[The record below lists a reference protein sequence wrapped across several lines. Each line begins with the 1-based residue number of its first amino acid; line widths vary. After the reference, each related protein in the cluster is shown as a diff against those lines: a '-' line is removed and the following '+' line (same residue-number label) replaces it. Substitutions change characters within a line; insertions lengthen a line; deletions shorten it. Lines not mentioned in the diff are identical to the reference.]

1 MDACAQ
7 VRLASPATE
16 AFPDMLKRLPLLLLC
31 LIATPAAAADYPAR
45 AIKMVVPFP
54 PGGGTDVLGRIIA
67 QRLSEQWHQPVVI
80 ENQPGASGGIGTRA
94 AAKAEPDG
102 YTLLMDST
110 GGLMAASAALSPD
123 APFDVNKFFAPITAV
138 AAPPYLLVI
147 NPNVKADSTAALIK
161 LARDKPKGLTFGSS
175 GVGAASHL
183 SGALFQKDAKIE
195 LLHVPYRGTEPA
207 VTDLL
212 GGRIDMMF
220 SPSTTVQAFIAGGQL
235 KALATTGARRSKFF
249 PNIPTVAESGVPGY
263 ESVGWF
269 GLLAPAHT
277 PRDIVDKLNKAVVA
291 IMAEPDVIARMAAI
305 GAEPEPQ
312 TPEAFGRYINADVA
326 KWTALVKEQNISIP
340 GAGK

>member
-1 MDACAQ
+1 
-7 VRLASPATE
+7 
-16 AFPDMLKRLPLLLLC
+16 
-31 LIATPAAAADYPAR
+31 
-45 AIKMVVPFP
+45 
-54 PGGGTDVLGRIIA
+54 
-67 QRLSEQWHQPVVI
+67 
-80 ENQPGASGGIGTRA
+80 
-94 AAKAEPDG
+94 
-102 YTLLMDST
+102 
-110 GGLMAASAALSPD
+110 
-123 APFDVNKFFAPITAV
+123 
-138 AAPPYLLVI
+138 
-147 NPNVKADSTAALIK
+147 
-161 LARDKPKGLTFGSS
+161 
-175 GVGAASHL
+175 
-183 SGALFQKDAKIE
+183 
-195 LLHVPYRGTEPA
+195 
-207 VTDLL
+207 
-212 GGRIDMMF
+212 MMF

-235 KALATTGARRSKFF
+235 KALATTGAKRSKFF